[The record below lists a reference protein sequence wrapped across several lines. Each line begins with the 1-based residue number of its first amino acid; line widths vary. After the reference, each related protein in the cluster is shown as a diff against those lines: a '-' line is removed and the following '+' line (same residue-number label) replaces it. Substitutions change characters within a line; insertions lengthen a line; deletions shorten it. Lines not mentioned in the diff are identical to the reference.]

1 MPTVDLPS
9 GTIYYAHHTV
19 ADARFP
25 PLLLIHSAGGSRL
38 DWPPQLRRL
47 PGVSALLI
55 DLPAHGKS
63 TGKSCTT
70 VAGYAQ
76 HVAEFLA
83 ELSLDRAII
92 AGHSMGGAIAQQLAL
107 TTPQVVAGLILLGT
121 GSKLPVEPT
130 LPERI
135 INQTGETLDWLVDWA
150 WSEQTTP
157 ALKALA
163 RQRLSATPPEV
174 LCDDFT
180 ACQSFDVRTKLAQ
193 ISAPTLVIGTREDRM
208 VKLKFS
214 VTLAECIP
222 NAALVVIENAGHM
235 FPLERGADVAAH
247 IRQWLTEHV

>member
-1 MPTVDLPS
+1 MPTSTLSS
-9 GTIYYAHHTV
+9 GTIYYAHHKA
-19 ADARFP
+19 ADARYP
-25 PLLLIHSAGGSRL
+25 PLLLIHGAGGSHL

-47 PGVSALLI
+47 PGVPTFVI

-63 TGKSCTT
+63 TGVSCST
-70 VAGYAQ
+70 VAGYA
-76 HVAEFLA
+76 HRVAEFLA
-83 ELSLDRAII
+83 ALSIDRAII

-107 TTPQVVAGLILLGT
+107 TAPQVVAGLILLGT

-130 LPERI
+130 LSERI
-135 INQTGETLDWLVDWA
+135 INQTEETLDWLVDWA

-163 RQRLSATPPEV
+163 RQRLPATPPEV
-174 LCDDFT
+174 LRDDFT
-180 ACQSFDVRTKLAQ
+180 ACQSFDMRAKLAQ
-193 ISAPTLVIGTREDRM
+193 ISAPTLVIGAREDRM

-214 VTLAECIP
+214 ATLAERIP

-235 FPLERGADVAAH
+235 FPLEHGADVAAH